1 MGKWI
6 FTGFCMAAAVLL
18 FQCAAKKTQ
27 TAQRFVEPAVN
38 RNAVEPEPFLTPEE
52 IAADKERKMLAAAES
67 VEQGATSDWL
77 MQGKE
82 IMNNQCGSCH
92 KAKDPVKYDEA
103 SWVRHMSRMVPKAK
117 LSDEQAKFLRVYTI
131 ALIRTKK

>member
-38 RNAVEPEPFLTPEE
+38 RNAVEPEPVLSPEE

-92 KAKDPVKYDEA
+92 KAKDPIKYDEA

-131 ALIRTKK
+131 ALIRTKN

>member
-38 RNAVEPEPFLTPEE
+38 RNAVEPEPFLSPEE

-92 KAKDPVKYDEA
+92 KAKDPIKYDEA

>member
-18 FQCAAKKTQ
+18 FHCAAKKTQ

-38 RNAVEPEPFLTPEE
+38 RNAVEPEPFLSPEE

-77 MQGKE
+77 MKGKE

-92 KAKDPVKYDEA
+92 KAKDPIKYDEA

>member
-6 FTGFCMAAAVLL
+6 FTGFCMAATVLL

-38 RNAVEPEPFLTPEE
+38 RNAVEPEPFLSPEE

-92 KAKDPVKYDEA
+92 NAKDPIKYDEA

>member
-1 MGKWI
+1 
-6 FTGFCMAAAVLL
+6 MAAAVLL

-38 RNAVEPEPFLTPEE
+38 RNAVEPEPFLSPEE

-92 KAKDPVKYDEA
+92 KAKDPIKYDEA

>member
-18 FQCAAKKTQ
+18 FHCAAKKTQ

-38 RNAVEPEPFLTPEE
+38 RNAVEPEPFLSPEE

-92 KAKDPVKYDEA
+92 KAKDPIKYDEA

>member
-38 RNAVEPEPFLTPEE
+38 RNAVEPEPFLSPEE

-92 KAKDPVKYDEA
+92 KAKDPIKYDEA

-131 ALIRTKK
+131 ALIRTKN